1 MRKYNESVSTGTSLF
16 NYKILDGNF
25 VLLHKYGT
33 SRTIYFIFS
42 DAGALSYQAYTA

>member
-25 VLLHKYGT
+25 ALLHKYGT
-33 SRTIYFIFS
+33 TYFIFS
-42 DAGALSYQAYTA
+42 DAGAL